1 MESDPHRPAD
11 ERPATETD
19 DDDPTET
26 GVKSRPGVD
35 MSTNAQR
42 SGSGDDRR
50 SIDGSGDDR

>member
-1 MESDPHRPAD
+1 MMMD
-11 ERPATETD
+11 ERPATETN

-26 GVKSRPGVD
+26 GVKSRQGADTPG
-35 MSTNAQR
+35 STQR